1 MIRLLG
7 LRSRLT
13 IAFVLVGALVFGV
26 VAALVLGPLD
36 HRLTTQAR
44 HNLYTTAIAALPT
57 FLLLPDSALRDLAA
71 PPPPAGRTP
80 SRRQGGAGLDR
91 EIVFAAIRD
100 LRRRANAEV
109 SLFDAYGKHL
119 GPGDVPSGTSELVDR
134 AFAAHRPQETLRTDE
149 GLRVV
154 EVVVPFRLGGIRYAY
169 ALTSSLAPIEATER
183 AVRRGLLTAGL
194 VGLVVVVL
202 VAWLLGARL
211 VTRLERLRT
220 TVHAVADEGPSAPV
234 PHDPV
239 RDEIGDLT
247 ASFARMQQ
255 RLQAQEQ
262 SRRTFVSTASH
273 ELRTP
278 LASLVLTLETTREN
292 LGAQPPELEEAREE
306 ADSAVTQTS
315 RLTALAQ
322 SLLDLSRVDAQVPLR
337 SEPVEVCGVARAVV
351 AELPPGTGPGL
362 EGEPPV
368 WALADPGAVMQIVR
382 LLVDNALRHGQGTP
396 VRVTITRDAG
406 TVRVRVTDE
415 GPGVEERDEAI
426 LFERFAR
433 GQHVTVPGSGL
444 GLAIGRELARR
455 MGGDLVH
462 VRAVRGAEF
471 LLTLPTP
478 EAQPPVA

>member
-13 IAFVLVGALVFGV
+13 VAFVLVGALVFGV

-44 HNLYTTAIAALPT
+44 HNLYTTAISALPA
-57 FLLLPDSALRDLAA
+57 FLLLPEKALRDLAQPE
-71 PPPPAGRTP
+71 PPRGQDH
-80 SRRQGGAGLDR
+80 RRGGAGIDR

-109 SLFDAYGKHL
+109 SLFDSYGKHL
-119 GPGDVPSGTSELVDR
+119 GPGDVPSGTSELVAR
-134 AFAAHRPQETLRTDE
+134 AFAAHRPQEALRSDE
-149 GLRVV
+149 GLRVA
-154 EVVVPFRLGGIRYAY
+154 EVVVPFRLGGLRYAY
-169 ALTSSLAPIEATER
+169 ALTSSLEPIEATER

-194 VGLVVVVL
+194 VGLAVVVL

-211 VTRLERLRT
+211 ATRLERLRDT
-220 TVHAVADEGPSAPV
+220 MHAVAEEGPSAPV

-278 LASLVLTLETTREN
+278 LASLVLTLETIRDN
-292 LGAQPPELEEAREE
+292 LRAQPPELEEAREE
-306 ADSAVTQTS
+306 ADSAVAQTS

-351 AELPPGTGPGL
+351 AELPPGSGPAI
-362 EGEPPV
+362 ESEPPV
-368 WALADPGAVMQIVR
+368 WALSDPGATMQIVR
-382 LLVDNALRHGQGTP
+382 LLVDNARRHGRGTQA
-396 VRVTITRDAG
+396 RIAIDRDAR
-406 TVRVRVTDE
+406 TVRIRVSDE
-415 GPGVEERDEAI
+415 GPGVAPQDEPI

-433 GQHVTVPGSGL
+433 GRNVTVPGSGL
-444 GLAIGRELARR
+444 GLAIGRELAQR

-462 VRAVRGAEF
+462 IPAARGAEF

-478 EAQPPVA
+478 EAKPPAA